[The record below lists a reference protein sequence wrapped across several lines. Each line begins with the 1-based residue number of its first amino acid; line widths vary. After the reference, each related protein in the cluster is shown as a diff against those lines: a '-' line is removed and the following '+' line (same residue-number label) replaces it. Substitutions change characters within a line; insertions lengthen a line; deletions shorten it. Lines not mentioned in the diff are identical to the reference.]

1 MKTLIA
7 LFAIAGLS
15 LAAHASAHAEKEKTI
30 KGEGLCLKC
39 ELKKADKCINGIRVK
54 EDGKEVVYEL
64 EQNEVSKA
72 FHKHLCSG
80 TAKVV
85 AVGTVKKD
93 GDKHIL
99 TVAKIELDKDAQ
111 K

>member
-1 MKTLIA
+1 MKRLLASLLTV
-7 LFAIAGLS
+7 AGLA
-15 LAAHASAHAEKEKTI
+15 LAAHASSHAEKEKTI

-39 ELKKADKCINGIRVK
+39 ELKKADKCLNGIRVK

-64 EQNEVSKA
+64 EHNQVSKD

-80 TAKVV
+80 TAAVV

-99 TVAKIELDKDAQ
+99 TASKIELDK

>member
-1 MKTLIA
+1 MKHLIA
-7 LFAIAGLS
+7 LFAAAGLT

-39 ELKKADKCINGIRVK
+39 ELKKADKCTNGIRVK
-54 EDGKEVVYEL
+54 EDGKEVIYQL
-64 EQNEVSKA
+64 EANKVSTD

-99 TVAKIELDKDAQ
+99 TASKIELDK